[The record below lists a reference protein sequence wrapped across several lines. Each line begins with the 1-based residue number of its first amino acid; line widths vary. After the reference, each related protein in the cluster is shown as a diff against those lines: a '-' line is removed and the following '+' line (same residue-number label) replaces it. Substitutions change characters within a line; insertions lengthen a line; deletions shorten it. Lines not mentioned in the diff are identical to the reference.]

1 MLRQPASRCLRALPR
16 RQQLPQSR
24 TIFSRRSRSSPGRAR
39 EELNVQRLAQESHE
53 YNQMRRTFLTAG
65 AIAGIISFV
74 YTAYKLKVAIDNKPA
89 KLDSTLPPNDPLLDG
104 GNRKVVLHDEQGR
117 ELVPTGNKTVEYFPR
132 TIDLPTM
139 SENRASSAAADPLA
153 PPIVVNPSP
162 TQQTTEYTLV
172 GLGTRSVTFIGINVY
187 VVGFYVA
194 TADIAALQS
203 RLVKRVNPIATT
215 LVAGEKGDLHKALLD
230 PVEGE
235 AIWNELLR
243 DGIPARSAFRI
254 LPVRDTDFHHLRDG
268 FVRAIQARSDK
279 LLEEAGSN
287 AGGDLV
293 KVNKDAF
300 GESMRAFRQVFNR
313 GKVPKSKELLLIRED
328 GGRLTVM
335 YDDGKNREVI
345 GTVGDERVS
354 RALWLNYLAGKNVA
368 SEPARKSIADGV
380 LEFVERPVGTVA
392 TQVL

>member
-1 MLRQPASRCLRALPR
+1 M
-16 RQQLPQSR
+16 
-24 TIFSRRSRSSPGRAR
+24 
-39 EELNVQRLAQESHE
+39 QRLAQESHE

-65 AIAGIISFV
+65 AVAGIISFI
-74 YTAYKLKVAIDNKPA
+74 YTAYKLKLAIDNKPA
-89 KLDSTLPPNDPLLDG
+89 KLDSTLPPSDPLLDG
-104 GNRKVVLHDEQGR
+104 SNRKVVLHDDQGR
-117 ELVPTGNKTVEYFPR
+117 ELVPTGNKTVEFFPR
-132 TIDLPTM
+132 TIDLPTV
-139 SENRASSAAADPLA
+139 SENRASSAPSDPLA
-153 PPIVVNPSP
+153 PPIVVNPS

-187 VVGFYVA
+187 VVGFYIA

-215 LVAGEKGDLHKALLD
+215 LVAGEKGDLHKSLLD

-279 LLEEAGSN
+279 LVDEAGSN

-293 KVNKDAF
+293 KADKDAF
-300 GESMRAFRQVFNR
+300 GESMRAFRQLFNR
-313 GKVPKSKELLLIRED
+313 GKVPKSKELLLTRED
-328 GGRLTVM
+328 GGRLRVV
-335 YDDGKNREVI
+335 YDDGKSREVI
-345 GTVGDERVS
+345 GTVDDERVS

-392 TQVL
+392 AQVL